1 MTSNFSVLELTEPV
15 PKRTYEPPVIHPRLL
30 LVSDKDVVNKL
41 DSLEKKLEDLGK
53 KLDMLIE
60 LQKVTNQLLSK

>member
-41 DSLEKKLEDLGK
+41 DSLEKKL
-53 KLDMLIE
+53 DMLIE